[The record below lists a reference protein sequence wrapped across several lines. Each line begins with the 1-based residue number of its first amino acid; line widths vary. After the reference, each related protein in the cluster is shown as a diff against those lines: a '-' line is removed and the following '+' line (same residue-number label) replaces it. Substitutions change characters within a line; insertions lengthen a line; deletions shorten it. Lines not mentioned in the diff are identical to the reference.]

1 MHHSV
6 EESPEQDVGK
16 KTSNKPSCKEHPPR
30 LEALVPPATGLDD
43 EKKGE
48 EERGE
53 EIEDK
58 SVQSCETKD
67 ARCCPRQSRHRR
79 PTVVQHGGVA
89 PHSNLADELWSL
101 SLCYDD

>member
-6 EESPEQDVGK
+6 EEGPEQDVGK

-58 SVQSCETKD
+58 SVKSCEPKD
-67 ARCCPRQSRHRR
+67 ARCRSRQS
-79 PTVVQHGGVA
+79 
-89 PHSNLADELWSL
+89 
-101 SLCYDD
+101 